1 MTRILIDTSVYVDWF
16 RARRHEQIVA
26 GHRGP
31 PALSAVVAME
41 LLAGERKRDRIADWA
56 ARFHRSGRLL
66 IPGWDV
72 WRLAGRVLRALREHG
87 SGDQSLT
94 NDILIAMTARTAGM
108 KVFTANRGDFTRIAG
123 IEPFDLEIVT

>member
-1 MTRILIDTSVYVDWF
+1 MTRILIDTSVYVDRF
-16 RARRHEQIVA
+16 RARRHEEVVA

-41 LLAGERKRDRIADWA
+41 LLAGEGKRDRIAGWA

-66 IPGWDV
+66 IPGWEV
-72 WRLAGRVLRALREHG
+72 WRLAGRVLRALREDG
-87 SGDQSLT
+87 TGDQSLT
-94 NDILIAMTARTAGM
+94 NDVLIAMTARTAGM
-108 KVFTANRGDFTRIAG
+108 KVFTANRGDFTRIAA

>member
-1 MTRILIDTSVYVDWF
+1 VTRILIDTSVYVDWF
-16 RARRHEQIVA
+16 RARRHEEVVA

-41 LLAGERKRDRIADWA
+41 LLAGERKRDRIAGWA

-72 WRLAGRVLRALREHG
+72 WRLAGRVLRALREYG
-87 SGDQSLT
+87 TGNQSLT
-94 NDILIAMTARTAGM
+94 NDVLIAMTARTAGM
-108 KVFTANRGDFTRIAG
+108 KVFTANRGDFTRIAA